1 MSVYY
6 ILLSHI
12 TIWWHSGR
20 LIYYMIGQASCLM
33 AAISLNHWP
42 SSCTCG
48 VCSVLWC
55 LNLLLPINLQVYP
68 YNGRSPKLVHF
79 GDMEVP
85 SDFRTSY
92 LHHIA
97 ASHLSMLRRFAF
109 IPLFMLGQRSP
120 DATPEE
126 TEFLRLSCLKFWL
139 ALWSFRFVFHF
150 AHGFCFVCLCVCF
163 WVEQTHQLSHPNSLN
178 PNKIG
183 HCSKIP
189 PAFWILTANAVLGF
203 GWWTG
208 GVRGISAISLWVV
221 GM

>member
-85 SDFRTSY
+85 SDFRTSHLY
-92 LHHIA
+92 TSHCSITFVDAETLCFHSLVHVGSTIA
-97 ASHLSMLRRFAF
+97 RRYTRRNGVFAAVLSEVLVGSVV
-109 IPLFMLGQRSP
+109 IP
-120 DATPEE
+120 
-126 TEFLRLSCLKFWL
+126 
-139 ALWSFRFVFHF
+139 FRFS
-150 AHGFCFVCLCVCF
+150 FCPRILFRLFVCVFLGGAN
-163 WVEQTHQLSHPNSLN
+163 TSIIPSQLIKSQ
-178 PNKIG
+178 
-183 HCSKIP
+183 
-189 PAFWILTANAVLGF
+189 
-203 GWWTG
+203 
-208 GVRGISAISLWVV
+208 
-221 GM
+221 

>member
-85 SDFRTSY
+85 SDFRTSHLY
-92 LHHIA
+92 TSHCSITFVDAETLCFHSLVHVGSTIA
-97 ASHLSMLRRFAF
+97 WKL
-109 IPLFMLGQRSP
+109 
-120 DATPEE
+120 
-126 TEFLRLSCLKFWL
+126 L
-139 ALWSFRFVFHF
+139 ALGLGCSSD
-150 AHGFCFVCLCVCF
+150 AHC
-163 WVEQTHQLSHPNSLN
+163 W
-178 PNKIG
+178 
-183 HCSKIP
+183 
-189 PAFWILTANAVLGF
+189 ALGLLL
-203 GWWTG
+203 GWGMDG
-208 GVRGISAISLWVV
+208 GYSIAK
-221 GM
+221 